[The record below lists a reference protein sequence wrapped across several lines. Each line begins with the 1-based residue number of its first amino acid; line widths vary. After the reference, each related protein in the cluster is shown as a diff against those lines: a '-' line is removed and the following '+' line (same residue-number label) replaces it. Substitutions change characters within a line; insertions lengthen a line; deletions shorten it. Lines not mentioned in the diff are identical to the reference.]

1 MDLLT
6 FVKVRCNLSRQCNK
20 KDCRHYN
27 EHNLGMQC
35 RIMYCKPMGKNSKC
49 EAI

>member
-6 FVKVRCNLSRQCNK
+6 FVKVRCNLSSQCRK
-20 KDCRHYN
+20 KDCWHHS
-27 EHNLGMQC
+27 EHNKSAFCHL
-35 RIMYCKPMGKNSKC
+35 IYCKLMGKNCKC